1 VATEISFEWNPHKA
15 SKNVEKHQVSF
26 EEAATVFDD
35 LMFITVIDDEH
46 SFDEER
52 YITIGLSNQGRLLM
66 VAHTDRES
74 RIRIISAR
82 KATAKEEQFYVE
94 AQ

>member
-1 VATEISFEWNPHKA
+1 MATEISFEWDPNKA

-52 YITIGLSNQGRLLM
+52 YITVGLSNQGRLLM
-66 VAHTDRES
+66 VAHTDRKS

>member
-1 VATEISFEWNPHKA
+1 MATETSFDWDPHKA

-35 LMFITVIDDEH
+35 LMFITVIDDKH

>member
-1 VATEISFEWNPHKA
+1 VATETSFDWDPHKA

-35 LMFITVIDDEH
+35 LMFITVIDDKH